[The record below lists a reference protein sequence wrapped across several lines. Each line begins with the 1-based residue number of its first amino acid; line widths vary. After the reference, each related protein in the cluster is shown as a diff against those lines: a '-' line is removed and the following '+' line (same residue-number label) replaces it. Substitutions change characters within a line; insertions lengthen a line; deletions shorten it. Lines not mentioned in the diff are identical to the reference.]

1 MTQPTLIALALY
13 VALGGAYL
21 FVLPFGLYLYLQKRW
36 YVASSIERLFAYFF
50 MFLLFPGM
58 ILLAPFL
65 NFRPKPRQ
73 V

>member
-21 FVLPFGLYLYLQKRW
+21 LVLPFGLYLYLQKRW
-36 YVASSIERLFAYFF
+36 YVASSIERLFAYFL